1 MIAIQELTNEL
12 FMASSSQWLTMFK
25 SIKWKFVK
33 KKNKRIR
40 RVIKEIGMK
49 KEEIKREK
57 NRKKRR
63 NRKKKKKLGKIKEEI
78 REIDGASIQNRPG
91 MHSQNTNFQ

>member
-1 MIAIQELTNEL
+1 MEICE
-12 FMASSSQWLTMFK
+12 
-25 SIKWKFVK
+25 

-91 MHSQNTNFQ
+91 MHSQNTNFQWYL

>member
-1 MIAIQELTNEL
+1 
-12 FMASSSQWLTMFK
+12 
-25 SIKWKFVK
+25 
-33 KKNKRIR
+33 
-40 RVIKEIGMK
+40 MK
-49 KEEIKREK
+49 IEEIEREK